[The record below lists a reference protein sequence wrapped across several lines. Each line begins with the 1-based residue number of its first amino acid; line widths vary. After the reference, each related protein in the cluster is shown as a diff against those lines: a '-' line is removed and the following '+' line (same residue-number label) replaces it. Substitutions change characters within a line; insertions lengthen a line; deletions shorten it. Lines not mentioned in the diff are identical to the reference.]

1 MQNKKQID
9 LLELFQKVLG
19 HKINDF
25 TLPPPS
31 FEVMQCEVIV
41 FEADAQSLSTKIP
54 VFSFMFILPKLS
66 YTV

>member
-1 MQNKKQID
+1 
-9 LLELFQKVLG
+9 
-19 HKINDF
+19 
-25 TLPPPS
+25 
-31 FEVMQCEVIV
+31 MQCEVIV